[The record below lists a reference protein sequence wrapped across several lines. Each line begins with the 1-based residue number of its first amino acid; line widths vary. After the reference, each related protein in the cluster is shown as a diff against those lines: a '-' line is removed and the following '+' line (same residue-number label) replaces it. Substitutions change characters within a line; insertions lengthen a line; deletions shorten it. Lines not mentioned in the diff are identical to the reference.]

1 MSFDTA
7 ELIAFTLAIAMV
19 MCNAKQIH
27 WGWPLAILS
36 SALYVWVFANAKLY
50 GDAALQILFI
60 ALSLWGWLQWHRG
73 AQASN
78 SSPKLAP
85 RAIPKLQ
92 ALWGLALW
100 LALCV
105 LIAWILHRFTDSDA
119 AIADAFITS
128 SSIAATLLLA
138 RKFTVNWLIWLAV
151 NMVSVILFISKQLW
165 LSAVLYAVLAAMSVY
180 GWQQWRHAEQIL
192 MTDD

>member
-7 ELIAFTLAIAMV
+7 ELTAFTLAIAMV

-27 WGWPLAILS
+27 WGWPLAIVS

-60 ALSLWGWLQWHRG
+60 ALSMWGWWQWHRG

-78 SSPKLAP
+78 SVPKLAP
-85 RAIPKLQ
+85 RGILKLQ
-92 ALWGLALW
+92 AAWGLALW
-100 LALCV
+100 LVLWV
-105 LIAWILHRFTDSDA
+105 LIAWILHRYTDSDA
-119 AIADAFITS
+119 VAADAFITS

-151 NMVSVILFISKQLW
+151 NVVSVILFISKQLW
-165 LSAVLYAVLAAMSVY
+165 LSAVLYAVLAVMSVY
-180 GWQQWRHAEQIL
+180 GWQQWRRAEQPNSI
-192 MTDD
+192 DE